1 MGKGSGGSR
10 GGVGGANIVS
20 FAIMYIHATHG
31 EMCNYL
37 NCHCEL
43 TLAVAMR
50 AMTNRAKVH
59 LSSKILNDT
68 DGGCQLNQQ

>member
-1 MGKGSGGSR
+1 
-10 GGVGGANIVS
+10 
-20 FAIMYIHATHG
+20 MYIHATHG

-68 DGGCQLNQQ
+68 DGGCQLNQQRE